1 VQLVQQYM
9 YIVGEIWNPWINLY
23 INQYVLQH
31 HLTIEINC
39 NDANKIKNN
48 LEFENIGF
56 KKNKK

>member
-1 VQLVQQYM
+1 M